1 MDIRFVTAG
10 GGDVVAVM
18 ASEGGELLDAG
29 KALDAAS
36 GGRIAKAMKA
46 VNFKGGAG
54 HVADV
59 LAPDGVDFAR
69 VLVIGVGKADAAD
82 GLAVERW
89 AGHAVRRVLT
99 SGAEKL
105 VLQPDALPGVS
116 KAEAGAHAAM
126 GARLAAYRFD
136 TYRTKLKPEQKPTL
150 TAVEILMDGPAAARA
165 RAEKDEAVV
174 EGVFFARDLVSEPPN
189 VLFPETF
196 AERLRDLETIG
207 VDVDV
212 LDPVAME
219 RLGMGALLGVAQG
232 SSHPARLVVMK
243 WTGASSKKAKPLA
256 LVGKGVTFDTGGIS
270 IKPAGGMDEMKGD
283 MGGAAAVAGAMKATA
298 LRKAKANVVG
308 VVALVENMPGPN
320 AQRPGDIV
328 NTMSGQTIEVLN
340 TDAEGRLIL
349 ADALWY
355 AQDKFEPAAVIDLAT
370 LTGAVIMAL
379 GHEHAGMYANDEDLA
394 HAITTAAQTEGEPV
408 WRLPL
413 GPGYDKLIDSPNA
426 DMKNISGKVGAGS
439 IIGAQFLKRFIK
451 DGTPWAHLDIAGTA
465 WKPGPYEDPLSP
477 AWATGYGVRL
487 LNRLIQN
494 RYED

>member
-18 ASEGGELLDAG
+18 QTDGGELLAAG
-29 KALDAAS
+29 KALDTAS
-36 GGRIAKAMKA
+36 SGRIAKAMKA
-46 VNFKGGAG
+46 ANFKGGVG
-54 HVADV
+54 QVTDI

-69 VLVIGVGKADAAD
+69 VLVIGVGKPDAAD

-89 AGHAVRRVLT
+89 AGHAVKRVLT

-105 VLQPDALPGVS
+105 VLQPDALPSVS
-116 KAEAGAHAAM
+116 KAEAGSHAAM

-136 TYRTKLKPEQKPTL
+136 TYRTKLKPDQKPSL
-150 TAVEILMDGPAAARA
+150 TTVEISMDGPAAAKA
-165 RAEKDEAVV
+165 RAEKDAAIV

-189 VLFPETF
+189 VLYPETF

-207 VDVDV
+207 CEVDI
-212 LDPVAME
+212 LEPAAME

-232 SSHPARLVVMK
+232 SSRPARLVAIK
-243 WTGASSKKAKPLA
+243 WNGGSKGAKPVA

-270 IKPAGGMDEMKGD
+270 LKPGAGMDEMKGD
-283 MGGAAAVAGAMKATA
+283 MGGAAAVAGAMKAIA

-308 VVALVENMPGPN
+308 VVALVENMPGAN

-349 ADALWY
+349 ADAVWY
-355 AQDKFEPAAVIDLAT
+355 AQDKYEPSALIDLAT
-370 LTGAVIMAL
+370 LTGAVIIAL
-379 GHEHAGMYANDEDLA
+379 GNENAGMFSNDEDLA
-394 HAITTAAQTEGEPV
+394 HAITAAGQTEGEPV

-413 GPGYDKLIDSPNA
+413 GAAYDKLIDTPNA
-426 DMKNISGKVGAGS
+426 DMKNIAGKPVAGS
-439 IIGAQFLKRFIK
+439 IVGAQFVKRFIK

-465 WKPGPYEDPLSP
+465 WKSGPYEDPLSP

-494 RYED
+494 RYEE

>member
-18 ASEGGELLDAG
+18 ATDGGDLLAAG
-29 KALDAAS
+29 KALDTAA

-46 VNFKGGAG
+46 ANFKGRAG
-54 HVADV
+54 QVTDI

-69 VLVIGVGKADAAD
+69 VLVIGLGKPDQAD
-82 GLAVERW
+82 GMAVERW
-89 AGHAVRRVLT
+89 AGHAVKRVLT

-105 VLQPDALPGVS
+105 VLQPDALPSVS
-116 KAEAGAHAAM
+116 KAEAGSHAAM

-136 TYRTKLKPEQKPTL
+136 TYRTKLKPDQKPTL
-150 TAVEILMDGPAAARA
+150 TAVEISMDGPAAAKA
-165 RAEKDEAVV
+165 RAEKDAAIV

-189 VLFPETF
+189 VLYPATF

-207 VDVDV
+207 CEVDI
-212 LDPVAME
+212 LEPAAME

-232 SSHPARLVVMK
+232 SSRPARLVAIK
-243 WTGASSKKAKPLA
+243 WNGGSKGAKPVA

-270 IKPAGGMDEMKGD
+270 LKPGAGMDEMKGD
-283 MGGAAAVAGAMKATA
+283 MGGAAAVAGAMKAIA

-308 VVALVENMPGPN
+308 VVALVENMPGSN

-349 ADALWY
+349 ADAVWY
-355 AQDKFEPAAVIDLAT
+355 AQDKYEPSALIDLAT
-370 LTGAVIMAL
+370 LTGAVIIAL
-379 GHEHAGMYANDEDLA
+379 GNENAGMFSNDEDLA
-394 HAITTAAQTEGEPV
+394 HAITVAGQTEGEPV

-413 GPGYDKLIDSPNA
+413 GAAYDKLIDTPNA
-426 DMKNISGKVGAGS
+426 DMKNIAGKPVAGS
-439 IIGAQFLKRFIK
+439 IVGAQFVKRFIK

-465 WKPGPYEDPLSP
+465 WKSGPYEDPLSP

-494 RYED
+494 RYEE

>member
-10 GGDVVAVM
+10 SGDVVAVM
-18 ASEGGELLDAG
+18 ASEGAQLMAAG
-29 KALDAAS
+29 QALDTAS
-36 GGRIAKAMKA
+36 GGRIGKAMKA
-46 VNFKGGAG
+46 ARFNGGAG
-54 HVADV
+54 QIVDV

-69 VLVIGVGKADAAD
+69 VLVIGLGKPDGAD

-116 KAEAGAHAAM
+116 KADAASHAAM

-136 TYRTKLKPEQKPTL
+136 TYRTKLKPDQLPTL
-150 TAVEILMDGPAAARA
+150 TGVDIMLDGTAAAKA
-165 RAEKDEAVV
+165 RAEKDAAIV
-174 EGVFFARDLVSEPPN
+174 EGIFFARDLVHEPPN
-189 VLFPETF
+189 VLYPETF

-212 LDPVAME
+212 LDPGTME

-232 SSHPARLVVMK
+232 SSHPARLVTMR
-243 WTGASSKKAKPLA
+243 WNGASAKKTKPVA

-270 IKPAGGMDEMKGD
+270 LKPPAAMDEMKGD
-283 MGGAAAVAGAMKATA
+283 MGGAAAVAGAMRALA

-308 VVALVENMPGPN
+308 VVALVENMPGAN

-328 NTMSGQTIEVLN
+328 ETMSGQTIEVLN

-349 ADALWY
+349 ADAVWY
-355 AQDKFEPAAVIDLAT
+355 AQDKFDPSVVIDLAT
-370 LTGAVIMAL
+370 LTGAVIIAL
-379 GHEHAGMYANDEDLA
+379 GHENAGMYANDDDLA
-394 HAITTAAQTEGEPV
+394 HALLAAGQTEGETL
-408 WRLPL
+408 WRMPL
-413 GPGYDKLIDSPNA
+413 SAAYDKLIDTPIA
-426 DMKNISGKVGAGS
+426 DMKNIAGKPIAGS
-439 IIGAQFLKRFIK
+439 IVGAQFIKRFIK
-451 DGTPWAHLDIAGTA
+451 DGVPWAHLDIAGTA

-487 LNRLIQN
+487 LNRLIAN
-494 RYED
+494 RYEE

>member
-18 ASEGGELLDAG
+18 AGEGGELFGAG
-29 KALDAAS
+29 KALDTAS
-36 GGRIAKAMKA
+36 NGRIAKAMKA
-46 VNFKGGAG
+46 ANFKGGPG
-54 HVADV
+54 QVADV
-59 LAPDGVDFAR
+59 LAPEGVDFER

-89 AGHAVRRVLT
+89 AGHAVKRVLT

-116 KAEAGAHAAM
+116 KAESGAHAAM

-150 TAVEILMDGPAAARA
+150 TTVEISMDGPAAAKA
-165 RAEKDEAVV
+165 RAEKDAAIV

-189 VLFPETF
+189 VLYPGSF

-207 VDVDV
+207 VEVDI
-212 LDPVAME
+212 LEPDTME

-232 SSHPARLVVMK
+232 SSQPARLVAMK
-243 WTGASSKKAKPLA
+243 WNGGAKGTKPVA

-270 IKPAGGMDEMKGD
+270 LKPGAGMDEMKGD
-283 MGGAAAVAGAMKATA
+283 MGGAAAVAGAMKAIA

-308 VVALVENMPGPN
+308 IVALVENMPGSN

-349 ADALWY
+349 ADAVWY
-355 AQDKFEPAAVIDLAT
+355 AQDKYDPSAVIDLAT
-370 LTGAVIMAL
+370 LTGAVIVAL
-379 GHEHAGMYANDEDLA
+379 GHENAGMFSNDEDLA
-394 HAITTAAQTEGEPV
+394 HAITVAGQTEGEPV

-413 GPGYDKLIDSPNA
+413 SAAYDKLIDTPNA
-426 DMKNISGKVGAGS
+426 DMKNIAGKPVAGS
-439 IIGAQFLKRFIK
+439 IVGAQFIKRFVK
-451 DGTPWAHLDIAGTA
+451 DGIPWAHLDIAGTA
-465 WKPGPYEDPLSP
+465 WKPGPYDDPLSP

-487 LNRLIQN
+487 LNRLVQN
-494 RYED
+494 RYEE

>member
-1 MDIRFVTAG
+1 MEIRFVTTG

-18 ASEGGELLDAG
+18 ATEGGELLAAG
-29 KALDAAS
+29 KALDTAA
-36 GGRIAKAMKA
+36 GGRIAKAMTA
-46 VNFKGGAG
+46 ANFKGGAG
-54 HVADV
+54 QVTDI
-59 LAPDGVDFAR
+59 LAPDGVDFGR
-69 VLVIGVGKADAAD
+69 VLVIGVGKPDAAD
-82 GLAVERW
+82 GMAVERW
-89 AGHAVRRVLT
+89 AGHAVKRVLT

-150 TAVEILMDGPAAARA
+150 TAVEIAMDGPAAAKA
-165 RAEKDEAVV
+165 RAEKDAAIV

-189 VLFPETF
+189 VLYPETF

-207 VDVDV
+207 CEVEV
-212 LDPVAME
+212 LEPGTME
-219 RLGMGALLGVAQG
+219 KLGMGALLGVAQG
-232 SSHPARLVVMK
+232 SSRPARLVAVK
-243 WTGASSKKAKPLA
+243 WNGGSKGAKPVA

-270 IKPAGGMDEMKGD
+270 LKPGAGMDEMKGD
-283 MGGAAAVAGAMKATA
+283 MGGAAAVAGAMKAIA

-308 VVALVENMPGPN
+308 VVALVENMPGAN

-349 ADALWY
+349 ADAVYY
-355 AQDKFEPAAVIDLAT
+355 AQDKYEPSALIDLAT
-370 LTGAVIMAL
+370 LTGAVIVAL
-379 GHEHAGMYANDEDLA
+379 GHENAGMFSNDEDLA
-394 HAITTAAQTEGEPV
+394 HAITAAGQTEGEPV

-413 GPGYDKLIDSPNA
+413 SAAYDKLIDTPNA
-426 DMKNISGKVGAGS
+426 DMKNIAGKPVAGS
-439 IIGAQFLKRFIK
+439 IVGAQFIKRFVK

-465 WKPGPYEDPLSP
+465 WKSGPYEDPLSP

-494 RYED
+494 RYEE

>member
-18 ASEGGELLDAG
+18 ASEGGELLAAG
-29 KALDAAS
+29 KALDTAA

-46 VNFKGGAG
+46 ANFKGGAG
-54 HVADV
+54 QVTDI

-82 GLAVERW
+82 GIAVERW
-89 AGHAVRRVLT
+89 AGHAVKRVLT

-105 VLQPDALPGVS
+105 VLQPDGLPSVS
-116 KAEAGAHAAM
+116 KAEAGSHAAM

-136 TYRTKLKPEQKPTL
+136 TYRTKLKPEQKPSL
-150 TAVEILMDGPAAARA
+150 TTVEISMEGPAAAKA
-165 RAEKDEAVV
+165 RAEKDAAIV

-189 VLFPETF
+189 VLYPESF

-207 VDVDV
+207 VEVEI
-212 LDPVAME
+212 LGPEMME

-232 SSHPARLVVMK
+232 SSRPARMVSMK
-243 WTGASSKKAKPLA
+243 WNGGSKGSKPVA

-270 IKPAGGMDEMKGD
+270 LKPGAGMDEMKGD
-283 MGGAAAVAGAMKATA
+283 MGGAAAVSGAMKAIA

-308 VVALVENMPGPN
+308 IVALVENMPGAN

-349 ADALWY
+349 ADAVWY
-355 AQDKFEPAAVIDLAT
+355 AQDKFDPSAVIDLAT
-370 LTGAVIMAL
+370 LTGAVIVAL
-379 GHEHAGMYANDEDLA
+379 GHENAGMFSNDEDLA
-394 HAITTAAQTEGEPV
+394 HAITVAGQNEGEPV

-413 GPGYDKLIDSPNA
+413 GAAYDKLIDTPNA
-426 DMKNISGKVGAGS
+426 DMKNIAGKPVAGS
-439 IIGAQFLKRFIK
+439 IVGAQFIKRFVK

-465 WKPGPYEDPLSP
+465 WKSGPYEDPLSP

-487 LNRLIQN
+487 LNRLVQN
-494 RYED
+494 RYEE